1 MSNGAKLKKLR
12 PNRRNRKKNPIHTIT
27 YMKKK
32 KYNRKKM
39 LYFYE
44 RYETTTNLDLYEFY

>member
-32 KYNRKKM
+32 KKNITEKNVIFLR
-39 LYFYE
+39 
-44 RYETTTNLDLYEFY
+44 TI